1 MTLASRFLGPF
12 LLLTV
17 AGVSLAAVTA
27 SDGTAAAPGCASF
40 RSQADAQ
47 DYFVAQ
53 GGGPRQ
59 RVGNLDPDRDGV
71 ACEELPAPFKG
82 FATIGYNLKRKFFYG
97 AVKMPPA
104 AAGAA
109 GEDLACLYGNRHFAE
124 GPRQLKVY
132 RARPGPDLAVTE
144 AVGAAAEPSGS
155 SLLWKADKKVL
166 VPGRY
171 YAAFEERIPLS
182 PYGANECPGFQSA
195 EVPLP
200 KPQSVA
206 S

>member
-1 MTLASRFLGPF
+1 VISRPGILRS
-12 LLLTV
+12 LLLLP
-17 AGVSLAAVTA
+17 AAALALSALSAT
-27 SDGTAAAPGCASF
+27 DGTAATPSCLSF

-47 DYFVAQ
+47 DYFVTQ
-53 GGGPRQ
+53 GGPRQ
-59 RVGNLDPDRDGV
+59 RIGNLDPDRDGV
-71 ACEELPAPFKG
+71 ACEELSAPFKG
-82 FATIGYNLKRKFFYG
+82 FATIGYSLKRQFFYG
-97 AVKMPPA
+97 VVRMPPA

-109 GEDLACLYGNRHFAE
+109 GGDLSCLYGNRHFAE

-132 RARPGPDLAVTE
+132 RARPGPDLAVTD
-144 AVGAAAEPSGS
+144 AVGAAAEPSSS
-155 SLLWKADKKVL
+155 SLIWKANKKAL

-195 EVPLP
+195 EVLLP